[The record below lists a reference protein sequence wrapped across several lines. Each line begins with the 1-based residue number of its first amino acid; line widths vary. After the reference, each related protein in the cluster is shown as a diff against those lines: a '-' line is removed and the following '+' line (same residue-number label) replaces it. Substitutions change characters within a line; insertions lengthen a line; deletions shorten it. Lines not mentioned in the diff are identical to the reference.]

1 MQNTLRID
9 ELNRRFDEL
18 SRRLDDT
25 NKWIDELYIQL
36 SHIRGDIN
44 RALSQKEVIE
54 DVLTRIQRLEL
65 KVFGQ
70 L

>member
-1 MQNTLRID
+1 MQNTMRND
-9 ELNRRFDEL
+9 ELNRRV
-18 SRRLDDT
+18 
-25 NKWIDELYIQL
+25 DELYIQL
-36 SHIRGDIN
+36 SHIRGDLN